1 MQHFFV
7 HVFCIGV
14 VLCFGLGFLLVV
26 GECFLGTLD
35 IVYQLGFFLLCDC
48 MFSDNDGG
56 RH

>member
-26 GECFLGTLD
+26 GEFFLGTLD

-56 RH
+56 RL